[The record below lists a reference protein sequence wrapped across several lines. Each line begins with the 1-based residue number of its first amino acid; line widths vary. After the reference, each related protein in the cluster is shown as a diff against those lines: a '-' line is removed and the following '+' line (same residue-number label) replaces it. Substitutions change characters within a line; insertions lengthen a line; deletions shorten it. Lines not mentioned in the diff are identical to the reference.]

1 MSNIRLALWAD
12 FLTLYNRR
20 TLFLYL
26 IFFLLYALLN
36 MGAAYFILP
45 LLFAFRPF
53 HGEENGASV
62 LYHTDVKRKDVVW
75 GRYLFTLSLLFF
87 LLITES
93 AVSMSVSIYLKQ
105 PYHLFGH
112 TLIPLVLLYL
122 SSISILLPAYFRFGY
137 RKANYIS
144 IGFILLFAI
153 AANYTPLGTGLA
165 SLAQSL
171 SNTLLVLSILLAVLV
186 GSLYYS
192 IRIFNKKPLG

>member
-1 MSNIRLALWAD
+1 MNKIILALWAD

-26 IFFLLYALLN
+26 IFFGLYAFIN

-62 LYHTDVKRKDVVW
+62 LYHSATKRKDVVW
-75 GRYLFTLSLLFF
+75 GRYLFTLSLLSF

-93 AVSMSVSIYLKQ
+93 TVSMSVSIYLKQ

-112 TLIPLVLLYL
+112 ALIPLIFLYL
-122 SSISILLPAYFRFGY
+122 FSISVLLPAYFRFGY

-153 AANYTPLGTGLA
+153 AANYTPLGTELA

-171 SNTLLVLSILLAVLV
+171 SNTLLVLSTLLAMLAV
-186 GSLYYS
+186 SLYYS
-192 IRIFNKKPLG
+192 IRIYNKKPL